1 MSTYWIINQYA
12 QTPTTGR
19 IGRHLYLARELV
31 AKGHTVYLVGASFT
45 HLFDTPVSIAETYD
59 MRTEHGVHV
68 VRVSVPAYKG
78 SSARGRVGNWI
89 RFAYHVSRLDRFIK
103 DAPDAIMSSSP
114 SILANLGARRL
125 VSKFKCRHAFE
136 VRDIWPLTL
145 IEVGGYSPKHP
156 FIRLL
161 QWVEDSAYQTADQIV
176 SNLPKISDHIAA
188 RGTVPDKFTWI
199 PNGYSQKDLSVSD
212 PLDLDVVAQ
221 LPKAELT
228 IGYTGSHGIA
238 NALSNLL
245 NAAKLLKDQ
254 TNIAFVL
261 VGKGAEKD
269 ALKRFV
275 ADNNLQNVAFID
287 PIPKSQIPD
296 LIDRLDACYIGLT
309 PDPLF
314 RFGVSPN
321 KLFDYFIAAKPIL
334 YAIDSGD
341 YHPVTTA
348 QAGFE
353 VPPANPQ
360 ALADAILQL
369 QATPEEDRVK
379 MGQSGRAYVEEQ
391 HEFAMLADTLDNVLS
406 VQR

>member
-1 MSTYWIINQYA
+1 M
-12 QTPTTGR
+12 
-19 IGRHLYLARELV
+19 YLARKLV

-45 HLFDTPVSIAETYD
+45 HQFDTPVLIADTYD
-59 MRTEHGVHV
+59 MRTEHG

-78 SSARGRVGNWI
+78 SSARGRVGNWM

-114 SILANLGARRL
+114 SLLANLGARCL

-145 IEVGGYSPKHP
+145 IEVGGYSPKHT
-156 FIRLL
+156 FNRLL
-161 QWVEDSAYQTADQIV
+161 QRVEDSAYQTADQIV
-176 SNLPKISDHIAA
+176 SNLPNISDHIAA

-199 PNGYSQKDLSVSD
+199 PKGYSQKDLSASD
-212 PLDLDVVAQ
+212 PVDLDVVAQ

-228 IGYTGSHGIA
+228 IEYTGSHGIV
-238 NALSNLL
+238 NELSNLL

-254 TNIAFVL
+254 TNIAFFL
-261 VGKGAEKD
+261 VEKGAEKV
-269 ALKRFV
+269 ALKRFAV
-275 ADNNLQNVAFID
+275 DNNLQNVAFID

-296 LIDRLDACYIGLT
+296 LIARLDACYIGLT

-321 KLFDYFIAAKPIL
+321 KLFDHFIAAKPIL

-353 VPPANPQ
+353 FPPANPQ

-369 QATPEEDRVK
+369 QATPEEDKLKSV
-379 MGQSGRAYVEEQ
+379 QSGRAYVE
-391 HEFAMLADTLDNVLS
+391 N
-406 VQR
+406 